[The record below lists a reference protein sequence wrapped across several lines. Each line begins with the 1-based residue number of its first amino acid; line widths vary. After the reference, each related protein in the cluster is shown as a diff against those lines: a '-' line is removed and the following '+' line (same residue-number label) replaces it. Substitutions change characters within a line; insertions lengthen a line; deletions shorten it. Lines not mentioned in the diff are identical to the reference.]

1 MTFPGGP
8 ARMTNV
14 GGPAR
19 MRAPLLAVRGLAVTF
34 DTPFGPVRGL
44 DGADFEVAPGEI
56 LALVGES
63 GSGKSVASLAVMG
76 VLGPGGDGARAH
88 VAGSA
93 IWDGETDLL
102 RTASRPGLAMVFQE
116 PMTALNPVLRIGHTI
131 GEAVARHDG
140 VAGPAVAARV
150 ATLLAEMG
158 LPDPARVARAYP
170 HELSGGMRQRAL
182 IALAMACR
190 PRLLIADEPTTAL
203 DTTVQ
208 ARVLGLLTGLRRS
221 HGLAMLLVTHDFGV
235 VAEVADRVAVM
246 YGGRVVESGPTS
258 ALLARPAHPYTRAL
272 LAAVPRL
279 DLAQGAVM
287 PAEEMPGTPPDPR
300 HPPPGC
306 RFHPRCALARPGLCD
321 AGAPPPLRARG
332 PDLAAACHLVA
343 A

>member
-1 MTFPGGP
+1 
-8 ARMTNV
+8 V
-14 GGPAR
+14 
-19 MRAPLLAVRGLAVTF
+19 
-34 DTPFGPVRGL
+34 
-44 DGADFEVAPGEI
+44 
-56 LALVGES
+56 S
-63 GSGKSVASLAVMG
+63 GSVT
-76 VLGPGGDGARAH
+76 
-88 VAGSA
+88 
-93 IWDGETDLL
+93 WDGDTDLL
-102 RTASRPGLAMVFQE
+102 RSASRPGLAMVFQE

-140 VAGPAVAARV
+140 VAGAAVAARV

-203 DTTVQ
+203 DATVQ
-208 ARVLGLLTGLRRS
+208 ARVLGLLAGLRRS

-235 VAEVADRVAVM
+235 VAQVADRVAVM
-246 YGGRVVESGPTS
+246 YGGRVVETGPVGP
-258 ALLARPAHPYTRAL
+258 LLARPAHPYTRAL

-279 DLAQGAVM
+279 DLLRGEAL

-300 HPPPGC
+300 DPPPGC

-321 AGAPPPLRARG
+321 TGAPPALLSLEAGR
-332 PDLAAACHLVA
+332 AAACHLVA

>member
-1 MTFPGGP
+1 MTP
-8 ARMTNV
+8 
-14 GGPAR
+14 
-19 MRAPLLAVRGLAVTF
+19 PLLSVRGLGVTF
-34 DTPFGPVRGL
+34 ATPFGPVRGL
-44 DGADFEVAPGEI
+44 DGADFDVAPGEI

-76 VLGPGGDGARAH
+76 VLGPGGDGAR
-88 VAGSA
+88 VQVEGSA
-93 IWDGETDLL
+93 IWDAKVDLL
-102 RTASRPGLAMVFQE
+102 RAPHRPGLAMVFQE
-116 PMTALNPVLRIGHTI
+116 PMTALNPVLRIGRTI

-140 VAGPAVAARV
+140 VRGEAVTARV
-150 ATLLAEMG
+150 TTLLAEMG

-203 DTTVQ
+203 DSTVQ
-208 ARVLGLLTGLRRS
+208 ARVLGLLAGLRRS

-235 VAEVADRVAVM
+235 VAQIADRVAVM
-246 YGGRVVESGPTS
+246 YGGRVVETGPVA
-258 ALLARPAHPYTRAL
+258 ALLAHPAHPYTRAL

-279 DLAQGAVM
+279 DLARGEAL

-306 RFHPRCALARPGLCD
+306 RFHPRCAVARPGLCD
-321 AGAPPPLRARG
+321 SGPPPAPKALG
-332 PDLAAACHLVA
+332 PGRAAACHLLA

>member
-1 MTFPGGP
+1 MS
-8 ARMTNV
+8 
-14 GGPAR
+14 
-19 MRAPLLAVRGLAVTF
+19 APLLSVRGLAVTF
-34 DTPFGPVRGL
+34 TTPFGPVRGL
-44 DGADFEVAPGEI
+44 DGADFDVAGGEI

-76 VLGPGGDGARAH
+76 VLGPGGDGARVQVEGQALWE
-88 VAGSA
+88 GS
-93 IWDGETDLL
+93 TDLL
-102 RTASRPGLAMVFQE
+102 RAPQRPGLAMVFQE
-116 PMTALNPVLRIGHTI
+116 PMTALNPVLRIGRQI

-140 VAGPAVAARV
+140 VSGEAVAVRV
-150 ATLLAEMG
+150 TTLLAEMG

-203 DTTVQ
+203 DATVQ
-208 ARVLGLLTGLRRS
+208 ARVLGLLAGLRRS

-235 VAEVADRVAVM
+235 VAQIADRVAVM
-246 YGGRVVESGPTS
+246 YGGRVVETGPVA
-258 ALLARPAHPYTRAL
+258 ALLARPAHPYTGAL

-279 DLAQGAVM
+279 DLARGEALR
-287 PAEEMPGTPPDPR
+287 AEEMPGTPPDPR

-306 RFHPRCALARPGLCD
+306 RVHPRCALARPGLCD
-321 AGAPPPLRARG
+321 AGAPPPPRALG
-332 PDLAAACHLVA
+332 PGRAAACHLLA

>member
-1 MTFPGGP
+1 MST
-8 ARMTNV
+8 
-14 GGPAR
+14 
-19 MRAPLLAVRGLAVTF
+19 PLLSVRGLAVTF

-44 DGADFEVAPGEI
+44 DGAAFDVMPGEI

-63 GSGKSVASLAVMG
+63 GSGKSVTSLAVMG
-76 VLGPGGDGARAH
+76 VLGPGGDAAR
-88 VAGSA
+88 VRVEGSVV
-93 IWDGETDLL
+93 WEGRTELL
-102 RTASRPGLAMVFQE
+102 RSARRPGLAMVFQE
-116 PMTALNPVLRIGHTI
+116 PMTALNPVLRIGRQI
-131 GEAVARHDG
+131 GEAVALHDG
-140 VAGPAVAARV
+140 VSGAGVAERV

-203 DTTVQ
+203 DSTVQ
-208 ARVLGLLTGLRRS
+208 ARVLNLLAGLRRS

-235 VAEVADRVAVM
+235 VAQMADRVAVM
-246 YGGRVVESGPTS
+246 YGGRVVEEGPVA
-258 ALLARPAHPYTRAL
+258 ALLARPAHPYTRGL

-279 DLAQGAVM
+279 DLARGEAL

-300 HPPPGC
+300 RPPPGC
-306 RFHPRCALARPGLCD
+306 RFHPRCKLARPGLCD
-321 AGAPPPLRARG
+321 AGAPPPMRAVG
-332 PDLAAACHLVA
+332 PDRQAACHLLA